1 MPDSDANKVL
11 EGRDGYLFL
20 TNDTNRV
27 VDQVE
32 GSYRLGERA
41 IWATAMV
48 HAARHAFCGTIGAEY
63 HHVIVPDREN
73 VLPQFLPGSV
83 VPGRVGPRP
92 LLQYRAAGADRLHDF
107 FYDIPVLLAEGAEP
121 PFPRND
127 THWGWDGA
135 FRYAQAI
142 LKRMGCDPTLIDMPD
157 AVDHVYDNPG
167 DLGSKIGS
175 PPMSFKLRISPD
187 PAVRPVYDNQLPN
200 AGRVRIMANP
210 AIAAEERW
218 VVLHDSFGEILT
230 LLLPLCAAKI
240 CFVHTSDF
248 DEVFIKKFRPRKVLM
263 LQIERFFVRQPL
275 NGSDW
280 MALIESQRQA
290 KAPSASDE
298 LPPLEQIAFA

>member
-27 VDQVE
+27 IDQVE
-32 GSYRLGERA
+32 GRYRLGDRMV
-41 IWATAMV
+41 WATAMV
-48 HAARHAFCGTIGAEY
+48 HAARRAFCTTIGAEY
-63 HHVIVPDREN
+63 FHAIVPDREN
-73 VLPQFLPGSV
+73 VLPQFLPESV
-83 VPGRVGPRP
+83 IPGRLGPRP
-92 LLQYRAAGADRLHDF
+92 VMQYRAAGADRLHDF
-107 FYDIPVLLAEGAEP
+107 FYDIDVLTAQAEP

-127 THWGWDGA
+127 THWTWDGA

-142 LKRMGCDPTLIDMPD
+142 LARMGQAPSLIEMPE
-157 AVDHVYDNPG
+157 AAEHVYDNPG

-175 PPMSFKLRISPD
+175 PPMRFKLLISPD
-187 PAVRPVYDNQLPN
+187 PALRPVYDNQLPN
-200 AGRVRIMANP
+200 VGRVRITANAKHP
-210 AIAAEERW
+210 PEERW
-218 VVLHDSFGEILT
+218 IVMHDSFGEILT

-248 DEVFIKKFRPRKVLM
+248 DEVFIKNFRPTKVLM

-280 MALIESQRQA
+280 FGLVESQRQF
-290 KAPSASDE
+290 KAGEEPIG
-298 LPPLEQIAFA
+298 LPPLDEIAFA